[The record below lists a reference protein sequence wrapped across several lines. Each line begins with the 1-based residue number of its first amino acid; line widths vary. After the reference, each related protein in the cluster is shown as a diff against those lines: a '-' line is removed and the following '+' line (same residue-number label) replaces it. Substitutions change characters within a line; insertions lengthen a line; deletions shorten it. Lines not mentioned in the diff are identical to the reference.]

1 MRSAIRVLVLL
12 PLLTGCAAFTL
23 SEADCRAMNWRQRG
37 YDDGFGGHP
46 PQDLRLVQQ
55 CSRYR
60 VAVAQADYAGGWAD
74 GNDEHLRLKSMKCD

>member
-1 MRSAIRVLVLL
+1 MGIRIPALILL
-12 PLLTGCAAFTL
+12 SLLGGCAAFTV
-23 SEADCRAMNWRQRG
+23 SEADCRAMNWQQRG

-60 VAVAQADYAGGWAD
+60 VVVAEADYSRGWAA
-74 GNDEHLRLKSMKCD
+74 GNDEHIRLKAMKCD

>member
-12 PLLTGCAAFTL
+12 PLLSGCAAFSL
-23 SEADCRAMNWRQRG
+23 SEADCRGINWQQRG

-55 CSRYR
+55 CAKHR
-60 VAVAQADYAGGWAD
+60 VVVAQADYAKGWVA
-74 GNDEHLRLKSMKCD
+74 GNDEHTRLKAPRCD